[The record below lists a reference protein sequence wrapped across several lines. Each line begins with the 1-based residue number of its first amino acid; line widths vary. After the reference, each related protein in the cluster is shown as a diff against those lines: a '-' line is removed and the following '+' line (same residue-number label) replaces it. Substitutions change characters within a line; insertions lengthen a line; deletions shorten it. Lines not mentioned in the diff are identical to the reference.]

1 MSVSTRIET
10 LEENLDTVASKITT
24 QSERAQTSIDI
35 QQASIL
41 EALEEA
47 MKTLRTG
54 SSRTIEF
61 QESSVQSSTTSR
73 LQQLTTQRQNR
84 QLQKQ
89 IATDLTIPFKNVE
102 KLADDMMQDL
112 MRERIQALEL
122 EDEVDTLKVSLE
134 RVSTQAENDVNRA
147 EGELE
152 FNESEMTVLNDQLE
166 DLEMEVRTLE
176 GRRDDVRTGQAVL
189 GTVFRLWTS
198 LTPRCD

>member
-112 MRERIQALEL
+112 MREKIQALEL

-189 GTVFRLWTS
+189 GTVF
-198 LTPRCD
+198 

>member
-189 GTVFRLWTS
+189 GTVF
-198 LTPRCD
+198 

>member
-24 QSERAQTSIDI
+24 QSERAQTSIGI

-134 RVSTQAENDVNRA
+134 HVSTQAENDVNRA

-152 FNESEMTVLNDQLE
+152 FNESKMTALNDQLE

-189 GTVFRLWTS
+189 GTVF
-198 LTPRCD
+198 